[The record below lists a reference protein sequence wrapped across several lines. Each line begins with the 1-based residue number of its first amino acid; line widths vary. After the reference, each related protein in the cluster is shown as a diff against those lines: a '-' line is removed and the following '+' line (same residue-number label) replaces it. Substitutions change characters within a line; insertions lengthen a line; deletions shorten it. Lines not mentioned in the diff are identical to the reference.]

1 MTTST
6 SASEMAAPGSTAIVP
21 GRLDDLLRVA
31 PETLRKLYVAGRTPA
46 IADLTGDLR
55 GRMLA
60 LVALP
65 SWLFWWARLWARSN
79 LFPWLGK
86 SFFAD
91 GPDVARGTGVN
102 RVFKDR
108 IRWFKFDTF
117 IGPSRAG
124 DFGAFQ
130 LDYDNPGNPSFIR
143 AIKDEVRELRPGLFL
158 GQAYFKTRKRE
169 ILMLYFG
176 LTKLEPSEGSRPP
189 ATGSGE
195 RSSPSPTRQRA

>member
-6 SASEMAAPGSTAIVP
+6 GEVVLAGTAAAVP
-21 GRLDDLLRVA
+21 SRLDDLLRA
-31 PETLRKLYVAGRTPA
+31 DADTLRRLYVGARTPA
-46 IADLTGDLR
+46 VADLTGDLR

-60 LVALP
+60 LVAIP
-65 SWLFWWARLWARSN
+65 RWLFGWASLLARTRV
-79 LFPWLGK
+79 FPWLGK

-91 GPDVARGTGVN
+91 GADAARGTGIN
-102 RVFKDR
+102 RVFTDK

-143 AIKDEVRELRPGLFL
+143 AIKDEVRELRPGLYL
-158 GQAYFKTRKRE
+158 GQAYFKTKKRE

-176 LTKLEPSEGSRPP
+176 LEKPV
-189 ATGSGE
+189 
-195 RSSPSPTRQRA
+195 

>member
-1 MTTST
+1 MATSVSDVAVSG
-6 SASEMAAPGSTAIVP
+6 SAAVVP
-21 GRLDDLLRVA
+21 SRLDDLLRA
-31 PETLRKLYVAGRTPA
+31 DAETLRRLYVGARTPT
-46 IADLTGDLR
+46 IAELTGDLR

-60 LVALP
+60 LVAIP
-65 SWLFWWARLWARSN
+65 GWLFWWARLLAGTR

-91 GPDVARGTGVN
+91 DGAATRGTGIN
-102 RVFKDR
+102 RVFTDR

-124 DFGAFQ
+124 AFDAFQ

-158 GQAYFKTRKRE
+158 GQAYFKTKKRE

-176 LTKLEPSEGSRPP
+176 LEKPV
-189 ATGSGE
+189 
-195 RSSPSPTRQRA
+195 

>member
-6 SASEMAAPGSTAIVP
+6 GEVVVSGTSAAVP
-21 GRLDDLLRVA
+21 SRLDDLLRA
-31 PETLRKLYVAGRTPA
+31 DAETLRRLYVGARTPA
-46 IADLTGDLR
+46 VTDLTGDMR

-60 LVALP
+60 LVAIP
-65 SWLFWWARLWARSN
+65 GWLFWWARLLARTP

-91 GPDVARGTGVN
+91 GPAATRGTGIN
-102 RVFKDR
+102 RVFTDT

-124 DFGAFQ
+124 DFAAFQ

-143 AIKDEVRELRPGLFL
+143 AIKDEVRELKPGLFL

-176 LTKLEPSEGSRPP
+176 LEKPVQK
-189 ATGSGE
+189 A
-195 RSSPSPTRQRA
+195 A

>member
-1 MTTST
+1 MST
-6 SASEMAAPGSTAIVP
+6 SAGGLAVSGSTAVVP
-21 GRLDDLLRVA
+21 SRLDELLRA
-31 PETLRKLYVAGRTPA
+31 DAETLRRLYVGGRTPA
-46 IADLTGDLR
+46 VNDLTGDLR

-60 LVALP
+60 LVAIP
-65 SWLFWWARLWARSN
+65 GWLFWWLRLWARTNS
-79 LFPWLGK
+79 FPWLGK

-102 RVFKDR
+102 RVIKDSV
-108 IRWFKFDTF
+108 RWFKFDTY

-130 LDYDNPGNPSFIR
+130 LDYDNPGNPFFIR

-158 GQAYFKTRKRE
+158 GQAYLKTKKRE

-176 LTKLEPSEGSRPP
+176 LEKKP
-189 ATGSGE
+189 A
-195 RSSPSPTRQRA
+195 